1 MPQTTK
7 GVKYIIPILKAQCGL
22 GTSTRADG
30 DLQERTDESGSYQWV
45 IPDKYRFI
53 TLDCTADPS
62 TFGAYPKDIQDN
74 VARAVAEQKFKS
86 PETKAAIL
94 ESLTKSPVASE
105 ALKSLREDGKAEDST
120 KPPAS
125 IEERENAQETPN
137 ARDFRRDVLEA
148 TLRAHYEKAVELLTS
163 SRRSFARDIQ
173 EMTGKLQACQAG
185 HRRLTV
191 EHRALQERFGIVA
204 KAAKRLD
211 EANR

>member
-1 MPQTTK
+1 
-7 GVKYIIPILKAQCGL
+7 
-22 GTSTRADG
+22 
-30 DLQERTDESGSYQWV
+30 
-45 IPDKYRFI
+45 
-53 TLDCTADPS
+53 
-62 TFGAYPKDIQDN
+62 
-74 VARAVAEQKFKS
+74 
-86 PETKAAIL
+86 
-94 ESLTKSPVASE
+94 VASE
-105 ALKSLREDGKAEDST
+105 ALKSLREDGKIDGKAEDQS
-120 KPPAS
+120 KPPANA
-125 IEERENAQETPN
+125 EVRENAQNPQV